1 MIVVIVL
8 KNTKNQWTITSCFNL
23 ESYLHHH
30 ADLFTVLSYSPT
42 EIILN
47 HFYNFTNSKDY
58 FESVLKEWIMIKN
71 KHNISE
77 LVNKQNTLVF
87 KPNMFSLEENHSM
100 WFTSE

>member
-1 MIVVIVL
+1 
-8 KNTKNQWTITSCFNL
+8 
-23 ESYLHHH
+23 
-30 ADLFTVLSYSPT
+30 
-42 EIILN
+42 
-47 HFYNFTNSKDY
+47 
-58 FESVLKEWIMIKN
+58 MIKN